1 MTNKKKIFQLSLVFI
16 GLIII
21 FFTYFF
27 NLEKKQPS
35 EVVTETE
42 TKENEEFLEEG
53 VNRFEN
59 VEYKGIDNT
68 GNKFT
73 IGSQFAE
80 FKKEKP
86 ELIFMENVE
95 CFFTFKD
102 NTVLLISSKK
112 GIYNNISNDMQFSED
127 VKMDYLENTIF
138 SDRANFNNYENQLLI
153 AGNVRGDGP
162 TTNLKADELDFDL
175 NTKDLKISMYSE
187 ERVKIKTK
195 F

>member
-16 GLIII
+16 GLLII

-112 GIYNNISNDMQFSED
+112 GVYNNISNDMQFSED

>member
-1 MTNKKKIFQLSLVFI
+1 MTNKKKIFQLSLIFI

-35 EVVTETE
+35 DVVTETE

-102 NTVLLISSKK
+102 NTMLLISSKK

>member
-1 MTNKKKIFQLSLVFI
+1 MPNRRKLFQISLI
-16 GLIII
+16 TLGLIIV
-21 FFTYFF
+21 FLTYFT
-27 NLEKKQPS
+27 NLERNQQEDFKVS
-35 EVVTETE
+35 ENTSDDER
-42 TKENEEFLEEG
+42 FLEEG

-59 VEYKGIDNT
+59 VEYQGIDNS
-68 GNKFT
+68 GNKFV
-73 IGSQFAE
+73 IGSKFAE
-80 FKKEKP
+80 FEKESP
-86 ELIFMENVE
+86 ELINMENVK
-95 CFFTFKD
+95 CLFTFKD
-102 NTVLLISSKK
+102 NTVLTVISDK
-112 GIYNNISNDMQFSED
+112 GVYNNLTNDMKFSEN

-138 SDRANFNNYENQLLI
+138 SDRAHFNNYENQLLI

>member
-1 MTNKKKIFQLSLVFI
+1 MTNKKKIFQISLIFI

-27 NLEKKQPS
+27 NLEKKQTS
-35 EVVTETE
+35 DISIESDVKV
-42 TKENEEFLEEG
+42 NEEFLEEG

-73 IGSQFAE
+73 LGSQYAE
-80 FKKEKP
+80 FKKERP
-86 ELIFMENVE
+86 ELIYMENVE

-102 NTVLLISSKK
+102 NTVLSITSSE
-112 GIYNNISNDMQFSED
+112 GVYNNISNDMQFSEN

-138 SDRANFNNYENQLLI
+138 SDRAIFNNYENQLLV

-162 TTNLKADELDFDL
+162 TTNLKADELDFNL

>member
-1 MTNKKKIFQLSLVFI
+1 MTNKKKIFQLSLIFI
-16 GLIII
+16 GLFII

-102 NTVLLISSKK
+102 NTMLLISSKK

>member
-16 GLIII
+16 GLLII

-102 NTVLLISSKK
+102 NTMLLISSKK

>member
-1 MTNKKKIFQLSLVFI
+1 MTNKKKIFQLSLIFI
-16 GLIII
+16 GLLII

-35 EVVTETE
+35 EVVIETE